1 MRGTRRPFRTSAV
14 LGSLKTKTNG
24 RIWED
29 AMELPRRIFL
39 QLAGASAA
47 LPALPRLASADT
59 YPSRPVHIITGYPA
73 GASPDI
79 IARLIADALS
89 RRIGQQFIVDDR
101 PGAGSNIG
109 TEVVAH
115 AAPDGYTLLMAV
127 STNAINATL
136 YTKLNF
142 DFTKDFTPVARV
154 GVTPFVIVS
163 NPSFP
168 PKTVPEL
175 IAYSKGHPGQVN
187 FATQGV
193 GTGPHAAAEL
203 FKMMTGADLV
213 HVPYKGNFN
222 ADLLGGQIPLSFASI
237 AGEME
242 FVKDGRLRCIAVT
255 TDARSDALPDVPT
268 IAESVPGYE
277 AMGWYGICAP
287 TGAAGDII
295 ARLADAVVAC
305 TNEPDVTSKLLA
317 IGVVPT
323 PMTTPQFGKFIG
335 DETEK
340 WAKVIKF
347 ADMRVD

>member
-1 MRGTRRPFRTSAV
+1 MPVARRG
-14 LGSLKTKTNG
+14 
-24 RIWED
+24 
-29 AMELPRRIFL
+29 LP
-39 QLAGASAA
+39 QSCGSAA
-47 LPALPRLASADT
+47 SLYLHLPANRGPNPT
-59 YPSRPVHIITGYPA
+59 PTRPVHIVTGYPA

-142 DFTKDFTPVARV
+142 DFTKDFAPVARI
-154 GVTPFVIVS
+154 GATPFVIVS

-175 IAYSKGHPGQVN
+175 IAYSKAHPGQVN

-222 ADLLGGQIPLSFASI
+222 ADLLGGQIPLTFASI
-237 AGEME
+237 ASEME

-255 TDARSDALPDVPT
+255 TATRSGALPDVPT
-268 IAESVPGYE
+268 VAEFVPGYE
-277 AMGWYGICAP
+277 AAGWYGICAP
-287 TGAAGDII
+287 TGTQQRHHRQTGRSDRHRHQRGRCDIEI
-295 ARLADAVVAC
+295 ACYRRRTEADDH
-305 TNEPDVTSKLLA
+305 TG
-317 IGVVPT
+317 IR
-323 PMTTPQFGKFIG
+323 
-335 DETEK
+335 
-340 WAKVIKF
+340 
-347 ADMRVD
+347 RVHRR

>member
-1 MRGTRRPFRTSAV
+1 
-14 LGSLKTKTNG
+14 
-24 RIWED
+24 
-29 AMELPRRIFL
+29 MEFPRRKL
-39 QLAGASAA
+39 LRLGVGLAA
-47 LPALPRLASADT
+47 LPALSRLAGAET
-59 YPSRPVHIITGYPA
+59 YPSRPVHLVTGYPA

-115 AAPDGYTLLMAV
+115 AVPDGYTLLMTV

-136 YTKLNF
+136 YTRLNF
-142 DFTKDFTPVARV
+142 DFTKDFAPVARI

-175 IAYSKGHPGQVN
+175 IAYSKAHPGQVN

-203 FKMMTGADLV
+203 FRMMTSADLV

-222 ADLLGGQIPLSFASI
+222 PDLLGGQIPLSFASI

-255 TDARSDALPDVPT
+255 TAARSSALPDVPT
-268 IAESVPGYE
+268 VAEFVPGYE
-277 AMGWYGICAP
+277 AAGWYGLCAP
-287 TGAAGDII
+287 TGTRKDII
-295 ARLADAVVAC
+295 AKLADAI
-305 TNEPDVTSKLLA
+305 LA
-317 IGVVPT
+317 
-323 PMTTPQFGKFIG
+323 
-335 DETEK
+335 
-340 WAKVIKF
+340 
-347 ADMRVD
+347 

>member
-1 MRGTRRPFRTSAV
+1 MMTIARREF
-14 LGSLKTKTNG
+14 LGLGVAAT
-24 RIWED
+24 
-29 AMELPRRIFL
+29 AMAATPG
-39 QLAGASAA
+39 QLWAESY
-47 LPALPRLASADT
+47 PA
-59 YPSRPVHIITGYPA
+59 RPVHIVTGYPA

-79 IARLIADALS
+79 IARIIADALS

-115 AAPDGYTLLMAV
+115 AAPDGYTLLMTV

-136 YTKLNF
+136 YSKLNF
-142 DFTKDFTPVARV
+142 DFVKDFTPVARI
-154 GVTPFVIVS
+154 GVTPFVIVA
-163 NPSFP
+163 NPAFP
-168 PKTVPEL
+168 AKTIPEL
-175 IAYSKGHPGQVN
+175 IAYSKAHPGQVN

-237 AGEME
+237 ASEME

-255 TDARSDALPDVPT
+255 TATRTDALPDVPA
-268 IAESVPGYE
+268 ISEFVPGYE
-277 AMGWYGICAP
+277 AAGWYGICAP
-287 TGAAGDII
+287 TGTPGDII
-295 ARLADAVVAC
+295 AKLAEAVVAG
-305 TNEPDVTSKLLA
+305 TNEAEVTAKLLA
-317 IGVVPT
+317 IGIDVKPMNT
-323 PMTTPQFGKFIG
+323 PDFGKFIA

-340 WAKVIKF
+340 WAKVIRF
-347 ADMRVD
+347 AAIKVD

>member
-1 MRGTRRPFRTSAV
+1 MPVARRDFLNLAA
-14 LGSLKTKTNG
+14 LG
-24 RIWED
+24 I
-29 AMELPRRIFL
+29 
-39 QLAGASAA
+39 A
-47 LPALPRLASADT
+47 LPAFAGRSWAES
-59 YPSRPVHIITGYPA
+59 YPDRPVHIVTGYPA

-136 YTKLNF
+136 YTRLNF
-142 DFTKDFTPVARV
+142 DFTKDFAPVARI
-154 GVTPFVIVS
+154 GATPFVIVS

-175 IAYSKGHPGQVN
+175 IAYSKAHPGQVN

-237 AGEME
+237 ASEME

-255 TDARSDALPDVPT
+255 TAVRSGALPDVPT
-268 IAESVPGYE
+268 VAEFVPGYE
-277 AMGWYGICAP
+277 AAGWYGICAP
-287 TGAAGDII
+287 TGTSKDII
-295 ARLADAVVAC
+295 AKLADAIVTC
-305 TNEPDVTSKLLA
+305 TNEADVTSKLLA
-317 IGVVPT
+317 IGVVPKS
-323 PMTTPQFGKFIG
+323 MTTPEFGAFIA

-340 WAKVIKF
+340 WAKVVRF
-347 ADMRVD
+347 ADMKVD

>member
-1 MRGTRRPFRTSAV
+1 MTIARREVIS
-14 LGSLKTKTNG
+14 LG
-24 RIWED
+24 
-29 AMELPRRIFL
+29 A
-39 QLAGASAA
+39 AGAAAAA
-47 LPALPRLASADT
+47 LAAMPSRLRAEA
-59 YPSRPVHIITGYPA
+59 YPSRPVHIVTGYPA

-136 YTKLNF
+136 YARLNF
-142 DFTKDFTPVARV
+142 DFIKDLAPVAGI
-154 GVTPFVIVS
+154 GVTPFVIVA

-175 IAYSKGHPGQVN
+175 IAYSKAHPGQVN
-187 FATQGV
+187 FATQGI

-237 AGEME
+237 AAEME

-255 TDARSDALPDVPT
+255 TASRSDALPGIPAVN
-268 IAESVPGYE
+268 EFVPGYE
-277 AMGWYGICAP
+277 AAGWYGICTP
-287 TGAAGDII
+287 TGTPGDVVAA
-295 ARLADAVVAC
+295 LADAIVAG
-305 TNEPDVTSKLLA
+305 TKDADVTSKLLA
-317 IGVVPT
+317 IGVVPK
-323 PMTTPQFGKFIG
+323 PMTTPEFSKFIA

-340 WAKVIKF
+340 WAKVIRF
-347 ADMRVD
+347 AAIKVD